1 MARKPK
7 YPWDSIAAEYIAGD
21 DAVTLRALAQKYGFT
36 LGMVGRMASKNGWT
50 GKRAKYRERI
60 QNKTLKKVSDQAAT
74 WQARQLDVA
83 RKLREKALLALE
95 ALDMELLD
103 PQEVRLWLVAA
114 CKIESDIMATESDNL
129 KDNHDLDHDQRI
141 ERIVELL
148 RSRGVAGA

>member
-21 DAVTLRALAQKYGFT
+21 DAVTIRFLAKKYGCDLSM
-36 LGMVGRMASKNGWT
+36 LGKKSSAGGWAA
-50 GKRAKYRERI
+50 KRQTYRQQVI
-60 QNKTLKKVSDQAAT
+60 NKALKKVSDQAAT

>member
-7 YPWDSIAAEYIAGD
+7 YPWDEIAAEYIAGD
-21 DAVTLRALAQKYGFT
+21 DSVTIRSLAKKYGCAYPT
-36 LGMVGRMASKNGWT
+36 LGRKSSAYGWAE
-50 GKRAKYRERI
+50 KRITHRQRVV
-60 QNKTLKKVSDQAAT
+60 NKTLKMASDQAAT

-141 ERIVELL
+141 ERIIELL